1 MNHLINLSVPISIP
15 IDKEEIKAEIL
26 GRIASEVNKVL
37 YREMGWSRE
46 QDAEPLREMVR
57 EEIRRMIEENRNTI
71 IDVAAKEVMR
81 RAERR
86 RAVREATN

>member
-1 MNHLINLSVPISIP
+1 MNHLINLSIPVSIP
-15 IDKEEIKAEIL
+15 INEKEIKGEIL
-26 GRIASEVNKVL
+26 GRIAAEVNDVL
-37 YREMGWSRE
+37 YQEMGWSRE

-57 EEIRRMIEENRNTI
+57 EQIREMIEENRNTI